1 MAHSED
7 LAFIPNDR
15 RVCVQV
21 GENRG
26 GGVEV
31 KQEEMIEVLTA
42 LNNFIHEHKEWG
54 VVAETWQSS

>member
-1 MAHSED
+1 MSQIQQYGEQMAHSED
-7 LAFIPNDR
+7 LASIPNDR

-42 LNNFIHEHKEWG
+42 LNNKPFFREN
-54 VVAETWQSS
+54 